1 MMEKTTLDKSTVKEK
16 KEVKAVVNG
25 KVTKKKKGIGSKI
38 STVLFDD
45 NNVGDVKEYVIFDVI
60 VPAVKNAISNAITG
74 GIDMLLF
81 GERRSD
87 SSRSR
92 DSRGYTSYSS
102 RSTNRRD
109 SSRRDYRHSSVFEFD
124 DILLP
129 TKIDA
134 TSVIDNMFNILDEY
148 GVVSVADY
156 YALVGEPSNYQ
167 MNAWGWENLGNVYV
181 QRTRTG
187 EYKIVLPKPIN
198 IK

>member
-1 MMEKTTLDKSTVKEK
+1 MEKTTLDKKSIKEK
-16 KEVKAVVNG
+16 KEIKAVVNG

-38 STVLFDD
+38 GAILFDD

-87 SSRSR
+87 SSRSSS
-92 DSRGYTSYSS
+92 SRGYTSYSS
-102 RSTNRRD
+102 RSTSRRD
-109 SSRRDYRHSSVFEFD
+109 SSRQGYRRSSLFELD

-167 MNAWGWENLGNVYV
+167 MNAWGWENLNNVYT
-181 QRTRTG
+181 QRTRSG
-187 EYKIVLPKPIN
+187 EYKIILPKPVN

>member
-1 MMEKTTLDKSTVKEK
+1 MEKTTLDKKSIKEK
-16 KEVKAVVNG
+16 KEIKAVVNG

-38 STVLFDD
+38 GAVLFDD

-87 SSRSR
+87 SSRFS

-102 RSTNRRD
+102 RSTSRRD
-109 SSRRDYRHSSVFEFD
+109 SSRQSYRRPSLFELD

-129 TKIDA
+129 TKLDA
-134 TSVIDNMFNILDEY
+134 NSVIDNMFNILDEY

-167 MNAWGWENLGNVYV
+167 MNAWGWENLGNVYT
-181 QRTRTG
+181 QRTRSG
-187 EYKIVLPKPIN
+187 EYKIILPKPVN
-198 IK
+198 I

>member
-1 MMEKTTLDKSTVKEK
+1 MEKTTLDKKSIKEK
-16 KEVKAVVNG
+16 KEIKAVVNG

-38 STVLFDD
+38 GAVLFDD

-87 SSRSR
+87 SSRSSE
-92 DSRGYTSYSS
+92 SRGYTSYSS
-102 RSTNRRD
+102 RSTSRRD
-109 SSRRDYRHSSVFEFD
+109 SSRQSYRRPSLFELD

-129 TKIDA
+129 TKLDA
-134 TSVIDNMFNILDEY
+134 NSVIDNMFNILDEY

-167 MNAWGWENLGNVYV
+167 MNAWGWENLNNIYT
-181 QRTRTG
+181 QRTRNG

>member
-1 MMEKTTLDKSTVKEK
+1 MEKTTLDKKSIKEK
-16 KEVKAVVNG
+16 KEIKAVVNG

-38 STVLFDD
+38 GAVLFDD

-87 SSRSR
+87 SLRSSE
-92 DSRGYTSYSS
+92 SRGYTSYSS
-102 RSTNRRD
+102 RSTRRSD
-109 SSRRDYRHSSVFEFD
+109 SSRQGYRRSSLFELD

-129 TKIDA
+129 TKLDA
-134 TSVIDNMFNILDEY
+134 NSVIDNMFNILDEY

-167 MNAWGWENLGNVYV
+167 MNAWGWENLNNVYT
-181 QRTRTG
+181 QRTRNG

>member
-1 MMEKTTLDKSTVKEK
+1 MEKTTLDKKSTKEK
-16 KEVKAVVNG
+16 KEIKAVVNG
-25 KVTKKKKGIGSKI
+25 KVTKKKKGICSKI
-38 STVLFDD
+38 GAVLFDD

-81 GERRSD
+81 GERQSD

-102 RSTNRRD
+102 RSTSIRDNSRQGYRRTSLFD
-109 SSRRDYRHSSVFEFD
+109 ID

-129 TKIDA
+129 TKLDA
-134 TSVIDNMFNILDEY
+134 NSVIDNMFNILDEY

-167 MNAWGWENLGNVYV
+167 MNAWGWENLTNVYT
-181 QRTRTG
+181 QRTRNG
-187 EYKIVLPKPIN
+187 EYKIVLPKPVN

>member
-1 MMEKTTLDKSTVKEK
+1 MEKTTLDKKSIKEK
-16 KEVKAVVNG
+16 KEIKAVVNG

-38 STVLFDD
+38 GAVLFDD

-87 SSRSR
+87 SSISSG
-92 DSRGYTSYSS
+92 SRGYTSYSS
-102 RSTNRRD
+102 RSTSRRD
-109 SSRRDYRHSSVFEFD
+109 SSRQCYRRPSLFELD

-129 TKIDA
+129 TKLDA
-134 TSVIDNMFNILDEY
+134 KSVIDNMFNILDEY

-167 MNAWGWENLGNVYV
+167 MNAWGWENLNNIYT
-181 QRTRTG
+181 QRTRSG
-187 EYKIVLPKPIN
+187 EYKIILPKPIN

>member
-1 MMEKTTLDKSTVKEK
+1 MEKTTLDKKSIKEK
-16 KEVKAVVNG
+16 KEIKAVVNG

-38 STVLFDD
+38 GAVLFDD

-87 SSRSR
+87 SLRSR
-92 DSRGYTSYSS
+92 DSRSYTSYSS
-102 RSTNRRD
+102 RST
-109 SSRRDYRHSSVFEFD
+109 SRRDNSRQGYRRSSLFELD

-129 TKIDA
+129 TKLDA
-134 TSVIDNMFNILDEY
+134 NSVIDNMFNILDEY

-167 MNAWGWENLGNVYV
+167 MNAWGWENLNNVYT
-181 QRTRTG
+181 QRTRNG
-187 EYKIVLPKPIN
+187 EYKIVLPKPVN

>member
-1 MMEKTTLDKSTVKEK
+1 MEKTTLDKKSIKEK
-16 KEVKAVVNG
+16 KEIKAVVNG
-25 KVTKKKKGIGSKI
+25 KVTKKEQGIGSKI
-38 STVLFDD
+38 GAVLFDD

-87 SSRSR
+87 SSRSSY
-92 DSRGYTSYSS
+92 SRGYTSYSS
-102 RSTNRRD
+102 RSTSRSD
-109 SSRRDYRHSSVFEFD
+109 SSRQGYRRSSLFELD

-129 TKIDA
+129 TKLDA

-167 MNAWGWENLGNVYV
+167 MNAWGWENLNNIYT
-181 QRTRTG
+181 QRTRSG
-187 EYKIVLPKPIN
+187 EYKIILPKPVN

>member
-1 MMEKTTLDKSTVKEK
+1 MEKTTLDKSSVKEK

-87 SSRSR
+87 SSR
-92 DSRGYTSYSS
+92 SRGYTSYSS

>member
-1 MMEKTTLDKSTVKEK
+1 MEKTTLDKKSIKEK
-16 KEVKAVVNG
+16 KEIKAVVNG

-38 STVLFDD
+38 GAVLFDD

-87 SSRSR
+87 SSRSSG
-92 DSRGYTSYSS
+92 SRGYTSYSS
-102 RSTNRRD
+102 RSTSRRD
-109 SSRRDYRHSSVFEFD
+109 SSRQGYRRQSLFELD

-129 TKIDA
+129 TKLDA

-167 MNAWGWENLGNVYV
+167 MNAWGWENLTNVYT
-181 QRTRTG
+181 QRTRSG
-187 EYKIVLPKPIN
+187 EYKIILPKPIN

>member
-1 MMEKTTLDKSTVKEK
+1 MEKTTLDKKSIKEK
-16 KEVKAVVNG
+16 KEIKAVVNG

-38 STVLFDD
+38 GAILFDG
-45 NNVGDVKEYVIFDVI
+45 NNVGDVKEYIIFDVI
-60 VPAVKNAISNAITG
+60 VPAVKNAISNAING
-74 GIDMLLF
+74 GTDMLLF

-87 SSRSR
+87 SSRSSS
-92 DSRGYTSYSS
+92 SRGYTSYSS
-102 RSTNRRD
+102 RSTSRRD
-109 SSRRDYRHSSVFEFD
+109 SSRQGYRRSSLFELD

-129 TKIDA
+129 TKLDA

-167 MNAWGWENLGNVYV
+167 MNAWGWENLNNIYT
-181 QRTRTG
+181 QRTRSG
-187 EYKIVLPKPIN
+187 EYKIILPKPVN

>member
-1 MMEKTTLDKSTVKEK
+1 MEKTTLDKKSIKEK
-16 KEVKAVVNG
+16 KEIKAVVNG

-38 STVLFDD
+38 GAVLFDD

-87 SSRSR
+87 SLRSR
-92 DSRGYTSYSS
+92 DSRSYTSYSS
-102 RSTNRRD
+102 RST
-109 SSRRDYRHSSVFEFD
+109 SRRDNSRQGYRRSSLFELD

-129 TKIDA
+129 TKLDA
-134 TSVIDNMFNILDEY
+134 NSVIDNMFNILDEY

-167 MNAWGWENLGNVYV
+167 MNAWGWENLNNVYT
-181 QRTRTG
+181 QRTRSG
-187 EYKIVLPKPIN
+187 EYKIILPKPVN

>member
-1 MMEKTTLDKSTVKEK
+1 MEKTTLDKKSIKEK
-16 KEVKAVVNG
+16 KEIKAVVNG

-38 STVLFDD
+38 GAVLFDD

-87 SSRSR
+87 SSRSSA
-92 DSRGYTSYSS
+92 SRSYTSYSS
-102 RSTNRRD
+102 RST
-109 SSRRDYRHSSVFEFD
+109 SRRDNSRQGYRRSSLFELD

-129 TKIDA
+129 TKLDA
-134 TSVIDNMFNILDEY
+134 NSVIDNMFNILDEY

-167 MNAWGWENLGNVYV
+167 MNAWGWENLNNVYT
-181 QRTRTG
+181 QRTRNG

>member
-1 MMEKTTLDKSTVKEK
+1 MDKTTLDKKSIKEK
-16 KEVKAVVNG
+16 KEIKAVVNG

-38 STVLFDD
+38 GAVLFDD

-81 GERRSD
+81 GERQSD

-102 RSTNRRD
+102 RSTSIRDNSRQGYRRTSLFD
-109 SSRRDYRHSSVFEFD
+109 ID

-129 TKIDA
+129 TKLDA
-134 TSVIDNMFNILDEY
+134 NSVIDNMFNILDEY

-167 MNAWGWENLGNVYV
+167 MNAWGWENLTNVYT
-181 QRTRTG
+181 QRTRNG
-187 EYKIVLPKPIN
+187 EYKIVLPKPVN

>member
-1 MMEKTTLDKSTVKEK
+1 MEKTTLDKKSIKEK
-16 KEVKAVVNG
+16 KEIKAVVNG

-38 STVLFDD
+38 GAVLFDD
-45 NNVGDVKEYVIFDVI
+45 NNVGDVKEYVLFDVI

-87 SSRSR
+87 SSRSSYSR
-92 DSRGYTSYSS
+92 DYTSYSS
-102 RSTNRRD
+102 RSTSRRD
-109 SSRRDYRHSSVFEFD
+109 SSRQGYRRPSLFELD
-124 DILLP
+124 DILFP
-129 TKIDA
+129 TKLDA
-134 TSVIDNMFNILDEY
+134 NSVIDNMFNILDEY

-167 MNAWGWENLGNVYV
+167 MNAWGWENLTNVYT
-181 QRTRTG
+181 QRTRNG
-187 EYKIVLPKPIN
+187 EYKIVLPKPVN

>member
-1 MMEKTTLDKSTVKEK
+1 MEKTTLDKKSIKEK
-16 KEVKAVVNG
+16 KEIKAVVNG

-38 STVLFDD
+38 GAVLFDD

-81 GERRSD
+81 GERRSE
-87 SSRSR
+87 SSRSS
-92 DSRGYTSYSS
+92 DSHGYTSYSS
-102 RSTNRRD
+102 RSTSRRD
-109 SSRRDYRHSSVFEFD
+109 SSRQSYRRPSLFELD

-129 TKIDA
+129 TKLDA

-167 MNAWGWENLGNVYV
+167 MNAWGWENLGNVYT
-181 QRTRTG
+181 QRTRSG
-187 EYKIVLPKPIN
+187 EYKIILPKPVN

>member
-1 MMEKTTLDKSTVKEK
+1 MEKTTLDKTSIKEK
-16 KEVKAVVNG
+16 KEIKAVVNG

-38 STVLFDD
+38 GAVLFDD

-102 RSTNRRD
+102 RSTSRRD
-109 SSRRDYRHSSVFEFD
+109 SSRQGYRRPSLFELD

-129 TKIDA
+129 TKLDA
-134 TSVIDNMFNILDEY
+134 NSVIDNMFNILDEY

-167 MNAWGWENLGNVYV
+167 MNAWGWENLTNVYT
-181 QRTRTG
+181 QRTRNG
-187 EYKIVLPKPIN
+187 EYKIVLPKPVN

>member
-1 MMEKTTLDKSTVKEK
+1 MEKTTLDKKSIKEK
-16 KEVKAVVNG
+16 KEIKAVVNG

-38 STVLFDD
+38 GAVLFDD

-87 SSRSR
+87 SSRSSE
-92 DSRGYTSYSS
+92 SRGYTSYSS
-102 RSTNRRD
+102 RST
-109 SSRRDYRHSSVFEFD
+109 SRRDNSRQGYRRSSLFELD

-129 TKIDA
+129 TKLDA

-167 MNAWGWENLGNVYV
+167 MNAWGWENLNNIYT
-181 QRTRTG
+181 QRTRNG

>member
-1 MMEKTTLDKSTVKEK
+1 MEKTTLDKTSIKEK
-16 KEVKAVVNG
+16 KEIKAVVNG

-38 STVLFDD
+38 GAVLFDD

-87 SSRSR
+87 SSRSSA
-92 DSRGYTSYSS
+92 SRGYTSYSS
-102 RSTNRRD
+102 RSTSRRD
-109 SSRRDYRHSSVFEFD
+109 SSRQGYRHPSLFEID

-129 TKIDA
+129 TKLDA

-167 MNAWGWENLGNVYV
+167 MNAWGWENLNNVYT
-181 QRTRTG
+181 QRTRSG
-187 EYKIVLPKPIN
+187 EYKIILPKPIN

>member
-1 MMEKTTLDKSTVKEK
+1 MEKTTLDKKSIKEK
-16 KEVKAVVNG
+16 KEIKAVVNG

-38 STVLFDD
+38 GAVLFDD

-87 SSRSR
+87 SLRSSE
-92 DSRGYTSYSS
+92 SRGYTSYSS
-102 RSTNRRD
+102 RSTRRSD
-109 SSRRDYRHSSVFEFD
+109 SSRQGYRRSSLFELD

-129 TKIDA
+129 TKLDA
-134 TSVIDNMFNILDEY
+134 NSVIDNMFNILDEY

-167 MNAWGWENLGNVYV
+167 MNAWGWENLNNVYT
-181 QRTRTG
+181 QRTRNG
-187 EYKIVLPKPIN
+187 EYKIILPKPVN

>member
-1 MMEKTTLDKSTVKEK
+1 MEKTTLDKKSIKEK
-16 KEVKAVVNG
+16 KEIKAVVNG

-38 STVLFDD
+38 GAVLFDD

-102 RSTNRRD
+102 RSTSRRD
-109 SSRRDYRHSSVFEFD
+109 SSRQSYRRPSLFELD

-129 TKIDA
+129 TKLDA
-134 TSVIDNMFNILDEY
+134 NSVIDNMFNILDEY

-167 MNAWGWENLGNVYV
+167 MNAWGWENLTNVYT
-181 QRTRTG
+181 QRTRNG
-187 EYKIVLPKPIN
+187 EYKIVLPKPVN

>member
-1 MMEKTTLDKSTVKEK
+1 MEKTTLDKKSIKEK
-16 KEVKAVVNG
+16 KEIKAVVNG

-38 STVLFDD
+38 GAVLFDD

-87 SSRSR
+87 SSRFS

-102 RSTNRRD
+102 RSTSRRD
-109 SSRRDYRHSSVFEFD
+109 SSRQSYRRPSLFELD

-129 TKIDA
+129 TKLDA
-134 TSVIDNMFNILDEY
+134 NSVIDNMFNILDEY

-167 MNAWGWENLGNVYV
+167 MNAWGWENLTNVYT
-181 QRTRTG
+181 QRTRNG
-187 EYKIVLPKPIN
+187 EYKIVLPKPVN

>member
-1 MMEKTTLDKSTVKEK
+1 MEKTTLDKTSIKEK
-16 KEVKAVVNG
+16 KEIKAVVNG

-38 STVLFDD
+38 GSVLFDD

-102 RSTNRRD
+102 RSTSRRD
-109 SSRRDYRHSSVFEFD
+109 SSRQGYRRSSLFELD

-129 TKIDA
+129 TKLDA

-167 MNAWGWENLGNVYV
+167 MNAWGWENLGNVYT
-181 QRTRTG
+181 QRTRSG
-187 EYKIVLPKPIN
+187 EYKIILPKPVN

>member
-1 MMEKTTLDKSTVKEK
+1 MEKTTLDKKSIKEK
-16 KEVKAVVNG
+16 KEIKAVVNG

-38 STVLFDD
+38 GAVLFDD

-92 DSRGYTSYSS
+92 DSRCYTSYSS
-102 RSTNRRD
+102 RSTSRRD
-109 SSRRDYRHSSVFEFD
+109 SSRQGYRRQSLFDID

-129 TKIDA
+129 TKLDA
-134 TSVIDNMFNILDEY
+134 NSVIDNMFNILDEY

-167 MNAWGWENLGNVYV
+167 MNAWGWENLTNVYT
-181 QRTRTG
+181 QRTRNG
-187 EYKIVLPKPIN
+187 EYKIVLPKPVN

>member
-1 MMEKTTLDKSTVKEK
+1 MEKTTLDKSTVKEK

-87 SSRSR
+87 SSR
-92 DSRGYTSYSS
+92 SRGYTSYSS

-187 EYKIVLPKPIN
+187 EYKIILPKPIN

>member
-1 MMEKTTLDKSTVKEK
+1 MEKTTLDKKSIKEK
-16 KEVKAVVNG
+16 KEIKAVVNG

-38 STVLFDD
+38 GAVLFDD

-87 SSRSR
+87 SSRSSG
-92 DSRGYTSYSS
+92 SRGYTSYSS
-102 RSTNRRD
+102 RSTSRRD
-109 SSRRDYRHSSVFEFD
+109 SSRQGYRRQSLFELD

-129 TKIDA
+129 TKLDA

-167 MNAWGWENLGNVYV
+167 MNAWGWENLGNVYT
-181 QRTRTG
+181 QRTRSG
-187 EYKIVLPKPIN
+187 EYKIILPKPIN

>member
-1 MMEKTTLDKSTVKEK
+1 MEKTTLDKKSIKEK
-16 KEVKAVVNG
+16 KEIKAVVNG

-38 STVLFDD
+38 GAVLFDD

-87 SSRSR
+87 SSRSSA
-92 DSRGYTSYSS
+92 SRGYTSYSS
-102 RSTNRRD
+102 RSTSRRD
-109 SSRRDYRHSSVFEFD
+109 SSRQGYRRSSLFELD

-129 TKIDA
+129 TKLDA

-167 MNAWGWENLGNVYV
+167 MNAWGWENLNNVYT
-181 QRTRTG
+181 QRTRSG
-187 EYKIVLPKPIN
+187 EYKIILPKPVN

>member
-1 MMEKTTLDKSTVKEK
+1 MEKTTLDKKPIKEK
-16 KEVKAVVNG
+16 KEIKAVVNG

-38 STVLFDD
+38 GAVLFDD

-87 SSRSR
+87 SSISR

-102 RSTNRRD
+102 RSTSRRD
-109 SSRRDYRHSSVFEFD
+109 SSRQGYRRSSLFELD

-129 TKIDA
+129 TKLDA
-134 TSVIDNMFNILDEY
+134 NSVIDNMFNILDEY

-167 MNAWGWENLGNVYV
+167 MNAWGWENLTNVYT
-181 QRTRTG
+181 QRTRNG
-187 EYKIVLPKPIN
+187 EYKIVLPKPVN

>member
-1 MMEKTTLDKSTVKEK
+1 MEKTTLDKKSIKEK
-16 KEVKAVVNG
+16 KEIKAVVNG

-38 STVLFDD
+38 GAVLFDD

-87 SSRSR
+87 SLRSR

-102 RSTNRRD
+102 RSTSRSD
-109 SSRRDYRHSSVFEFD
+109 SSRQGYKRSSLFELD

-134 TSVIDNMFNILDEY
+134 TSVIDSMFNILDEY

-167 MNAWGWENLGNVYV
+167 MNAWGWENLNNVYT
-181 QRTRTG
+181 QRTRSG
-187 EYKIVLPKPIN
+187 EYKIILPKPVN

>member
-1 MMEKTTLDKSTVKEK
+1 MEKTTLDKKSIKEK
-16 KEVKAVVNG
+16 KEIKAVVNG

-38 STVLFDD
+38 GAVLFDD

-87 SSRSR
+87 SSRSS

-102 RSTNRRD
+102 RSTSRRD
-109 SSRRDYRHSSVFEFD
+109 SSRQSYRRPSLFELD

-129 TKIDA
+129 TKLDA
-134 TSVIDNMFNILDEY
+134 NSVIDNMFNILDEY

-167 MNAWGWENLGNVYV
+167 MNAWGWENLNNIYT
-181 QRTRTG
+181 QRTRNG

>member
-1 MMEKTTLDKSTVKEK
+1 MEKTTLDKKSIKEK
-16 KEVKAVVNG
+16 KEIKAVVNG

-38 STVLFDD
+38 GAVLFDD

-87 SSRSR
+87 SSRSSE
-92 DSRGYTSYSS
+92 SRGYTSYSS
-102 RSTNRRD
+102 RSTSRRD
-109 SSRRDYRHSSVFEFD
+109 SSRQSYRRPSLFELD

-129 TKIDA
+129 TKLDA

-167 MNAWGWENLGNVYV
+167 MNAWGWENLNNIYT
-181 QRTRTG
+181 QRTRNG